1 MTTTTTE
8 NRIPSQEALILEEL
22 ARHPGEWVP
31 MPRLAAVSGAY
42 AVHSRISGLREEGH
56 PIECRVDRS
65 ERPYRSQYRLVPA
78 QEVES

>member
-1 MTTTTTE
+1 MPTN
-8 NRIPSQEALILEEL
+8 NRIPSQEQLILEEL
-22 ARHPGEWVP
+22 AEHAGEWVP

-65 ERPYRSQYRLVPA
+65 TRPYRSSYRLLMP
-78 QEVES
+78 QEVEA